1 VETKYQS
8 GQYFDFYNVPDS
20 YQKSYTRTD
29 AHLSFAPREGAWMVN
44 AFVRNIEN
52 AIVIVDES
60 ESFAPPLS
68 QPGTYNVGFQAP
80 RTYGVMLSAHF

>member
-1 VETKYQS
+1 QA
-8 GQYFDFYNVPDS
+8 GQYYDFYNFPDS
-20 YQKSYTRTD
+20 HQSAYTRSD
-29 AHLSFAPREGAWMVN
+29 AHLIYEPPDRRWSID

-52 AIVIVDES
+52 ALVIVDES

-80 RTYGVMLSAHF
+80 RTYGVSLKVSF